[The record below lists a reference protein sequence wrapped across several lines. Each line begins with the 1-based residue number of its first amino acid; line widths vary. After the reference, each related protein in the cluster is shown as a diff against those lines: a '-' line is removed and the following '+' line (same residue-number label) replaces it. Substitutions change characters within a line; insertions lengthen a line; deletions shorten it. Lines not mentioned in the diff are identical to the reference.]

1 VQAILGDD
9 FVTGINLVGANGET
23 RQLAVDGV
31 FVQMALLPYNEMVR
45 DLVEVGEEGHVIV
58 NHRCETSLPGL
69 FAAGD
74 VTNIQSEQV
83 LAAIGEGAK
92 AALSAWEYLATHP

>member
-1 VQAILGDD
+1 MW
-9 FVTGINLVGANGET
+9 FGESN
-23 RQLAVDGV
+23 
-31 FVQMALLPYNEMVR
+31 NELIR
-45 DLVEVGEEGHVIV
+45 DLVAVDEEGHIV
-58 NHRCETSLPGL
+58 VNQRCETSLPGL

-92 AALSAWEYLATHP
+92 AALNAWEYLATHH